1 MSRAVIIP
9 LIIACALFMEN
20 MDATVITTSLPAMAR
35 DLHQDPISLKMALTA
50 YVVGLGIFIP
60 ICGWVSDRFGA
71 RNVFRTAI
79 GIFMAGSILCA
90 LSFSLPTFVFARFL
104 QGVGGAM
111 MVPVG
116 RLVIFRAVPKHDLV
130 KAIGYLK
137 IQRQCR

>member
-20 MDATVITTSLPAMAR
+20 IDATVITTSLPAMAR

-90 LSFSLPTFVFARFL
+90 LSFRCRRSCSRAFCRAWAAR
-104 QGVGGAM
+104 
-111 MVPVG
+111 
-116 RLVIFRAVPKHDLV
+116 
-130 KAIGYLK
+130 
-137 IQRQCR
+137 